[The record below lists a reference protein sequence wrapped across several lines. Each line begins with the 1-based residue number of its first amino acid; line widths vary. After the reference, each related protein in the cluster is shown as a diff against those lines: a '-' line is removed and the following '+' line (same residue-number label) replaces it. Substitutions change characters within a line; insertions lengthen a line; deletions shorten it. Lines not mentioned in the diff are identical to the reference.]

1 MIKRNIALVFST
13 NALILGTSVVT
24 SLLGAW
30 ALGPEGRGEVALV
43 TLWPHLF
50 MYFASLGMP
59 HAMRYWAARRADW
72 TSALI
77 SQSILYAMVAG
88 TVALIGAE
96 LFVPFWV
103 GPRHPTLIWM
113 IRLFLFNVPLI
124 LLFELLR
131 GVLEG
136 ARQFG
141 WLGAARFAFFG
152 AQGIGYAALFLTGRL
167 TVKTAVLTIALA
179 QVACTALA
187 LIAVLRELRPVWG
200 TSREV
205 FQETLRYGLRSYP
218 GQLTEN
224 SMLRLDQVMLASLA
238 SSAFIGLYAV
248 AVALAEI
255 TVTLGSAVSDAMLPE
270 VAVTTIKKDARHLLS
285 RGLLFLGGA
294 QLLAIVPACWLA
306 PYLLGLVYG
315 HEFAAATDALR
326 VLLVASAILSLG
338 NLLISGLNGLG
349 HPGLSAWSRIAATL
363 TTIVTMPLF
372 LRWGLVGAAAATLSG
387 YFVLLALALLFHYR
401 LKRLEAMPEN
411 DLAIAFSAE

>member
-1 MIKRNIALVFST
+1 VIKRNIALVFST
-13 NALILGTSVVT
+13 NALILATSVVT

-50 MYFASLGMP
+50 MYFASLGLP
-59 HAMRYWAARRADW
+59 HAMRYWAARRTDW
-72 TSALI
+72 TGALI

-96 LFVPFWV
+96 VFVPFWV
-103 GPRHPTLIWM
+103 GPRHATLIWM

-152 AQGIGYAALFLTGRL
+152 VQGIGYASLFLTGRL
-167 TVKTAVLTIALA
+167 TVKTAVLTIAMA
-179 QVACTALA
+179 QLACTALA

-205 FQETLRYGLRSYP
+205 FRETLRYGLRSYP

-270 VAVTTIKKDARHLLS
+270 PSVIPRVAFFRRGAIVGNCSGLLVSALFAGFSLRPGVCRRNRCFKGAARSISHPEFGQPLDKRFERTRTSRFKRLVAHRGNLDHSYHDAFVFALGFGRCGSRHSIRLLCSVGRRVAVPLPSET
-285 RGLLFLGGA
+285 LGSHAG
-294 QLLAIVPACWLA
+294 
-306 PYLLGLVYG
+306 
-315 HEFAAATDALR
+315 
-326 VLLVASAILSLG
+326 
-338 NLLISGLNGLG
+338 
-349 HPGLSAWSRIAATL
+349 
-363 TTIVTMPLF
+363 
-372 LRWGLVGAAAATLSG
+372 
-387 YFVLLALALLFHYR
+387 
-401 LKRLEAMPEN
+401 K
-411 DLAIAFSAE
+411 